1 MGASTLPTWRPEAA
15 AAAVPGPGIR
25 LGPDAVAW
33 VDADFRGHAGYW
45 RGFLEESPWRLAENF
60 RLDSGVVRT
69 SAGTFALTVHQG
81 RTGAAFPCSLH
92 TQYVAYPA
100 AELSLVQDPAQRRLA
115 RIGLR
120 VMDVAFRAWSLDRTV
135 QWSAGLLSTN
145 LHAPEAAQAV
155 EEATRLISRRFPQHA
170 VLVRCLND
178 LPGSIPPRVFLDADH
193 HVFASRR
200 VYFFDGREPGFLAK
214 DTVRRDL
221 KSLRKLDGYQVVGP
235 DGFRPSDVPRILSL
249 YRQLYVEKHS
259 SLNPRY
265 TRRFVERA
273 LAEGWLEFRGLRNAT
288 GVLDGVYGC
297 FSQGDVTSTPFIG
310 YDTSLPTGTGLYR
323 HLVALLLS
331 DVAERGQLLNYS
343 SGAGEFK
350 RRRGG
355 LPVVESNA
363 LYCSHLTPGRR
374 AAYAVTLGLVE
385 RFGRRYLEENEV

>member
-1 MGASTLPTWRPEAA
+1 MDE
-15 AAAVPGPGIR
+15 
-25 LGPDAVAW
+25 
-33 VDADFRGHAGYW
+33 DFRGHAGYW
-45 RGFLEESPWRLAENF
+45 RGFLEEGPSRLAENF
-60 RLDSGVVRT
+60 RLESGVLRT
-69 SAGTFALTVHQG
+69 SAGSFALTVHDG
-81 RTGAAFPCSLH
+81 RPGAAFPCSLH

-100 AELSLVQDPAQRRLA
+100 AELSLVQDPALRRLA
-115 RIGLR
+115 RIGLGA
-120 VMDVAFRAWSLDRTV
+120 MAVAFRTWRLDRTV

-145 LHAPEAAQAV
+145 LHAPEAAGAIG
-155 EEATRLISRRFPQHA
+155 EATRLLSRRFPDHA
-170 VLVRCLND
+170 ILVRCLND
-178 LPGSIPPRVFLDADH
+178 LPGSIPPQAFRDAEH

-214 DTVRRDL
+214 DTLRRDL
-221 KSLRKLDGYQVVGP
+221 KALRKLAGYEVVGP
-235 DGFRPSDVPRILSL
+235 DGLRAADVPRILSL

-273 LAEGWLEFRGLRNAT
+273 LAEGWMEFRGLRNAT
-288 GVLDGVYGC
+288 GVLDGIYAC
-297 FSQGDVTSTPFIG
+297 YSQGDVTSTPFIG
-310 YDTSLPTGTGLYR
+310 YDTTLPPGVGLYR

-363 LYCSHLTPGRR
+363 LHASHLTPGRR

-385 RFGRRYLEENEV
+385 RFGRRFLNENEV